1 MDKFKTIA
9 LFMSTIETGSFSAT
23 AKKHATDP
31 STVSKAIK
39 RLEEQLGLQLL
50 YRSTRQLSL
59 TSAGQKYADT
69 VGSLYQQLE
78 SCEHELKSANHSYS
92 GALKINLPVSYG
104 RVYMLP
110 MLSQFKKAYPAIEL
124 EVSFNDQY
132 VDMISNA
139 IDISIRSGT
148 LNDSRLVAQKLS
160 PMPFVLCISSEGQE
174 NKSINSICASNSS
187 STLELATSSN
197 VEMSNE
203 ELSSL
208 PWVLFRF
215 KQTGKTLPINFV
227 YQGRHINV
235 EPKRVTIVDDG
246 EAMARMCAEG
256 LGLCLMP
263 HFNAKDLVLANK
275 MKVVAK
281 VDEFPNSGVFIVYP
295 KRKDLPKRTQ
305 VFIEFVK
312 GYLKEMGESPS
323 KTWLDTSVKPS

>member
-1 MDKFKTIA
+1 
-9 LFMSTIETGSFSAT
+9 MSTIETGSFSAT

-78 SCEHELKSANHSYS
+78 SCEHELKSANNSYS

-110 MLSQFKKAYPAIEL
+110 MLSQFKKTYPDIEL

-160 PMPFVLCISSEGQE
+160 PMPFVLCISKKGQE
-174 NKSINSICASNSS
+174 NESINSVSVSY
-187 STLELATSSN
+187 THL
-197 VEMSNE
+197 
-203 ELSSL
+203 
-208 PWVLFRF
+208 
-215 KQTGKTLPINFV
+215 TLPTTPYV
-227 YQGRHINV
+227 
-235 EPKRVTIVDDG
+235 
-246 EAMARMCAEG
+246 
-256 LGLCLMP
+256 
-263 HFNAKDLVLANK
+263 
-275 MKVVAK
+275 
-281 VDEFPNSGVFIVYP
+281 
-295 KRKDLPKRTQ
+295 
-305 VFIEFVK
+305 
-312 GYLKEMGESPS
+312 
-323 KTWLDTSVKPS
+323 

>member
-1 MDKFKTIA
+1 MDKFKAIA

-59 TSAGQKYADT
+59 TSAGQKYAET

-78 SCEHELKSANHSYS
+78 SCEHELKSANDSFK

-110 MLSQFKKAYPAIEL
+110 MLSQFKKTYPDIEL

-132 VDMISNA
+132 VDMISA
-139 IDISIRSGT
+139 AVDISIRSGT

-160 PMPFVLCISSEGQE
+160 PMPFVLCVSNRDGCSDSEIAQKVDISDEG
-174 NKSINSICASNSS
+174 
-187 STLELATSSN
+187 LA
-197 VEMSNE
+197 V
-203 ELSSL
+203 L

-215 KQTGKTLPINFV
+215 KQTGKTMPINFT
-227 YQGRHINV
+227 YQGRHINI
-235 EPKRVTIVDDG
+235 EPKRVTIIDDG
-246 EAMARMCAEG
+246 EAMAKLCAEG

-263 HFNAKDLVLANK
+263 HFNAKALVAAGK
-275 MKVVAK
+275 MKVIAK

-305 VFIEFVK
+305 VFIDFVK
-312 GYLKEMGESPS
+312 GYLNEMGESPT
-323 KTWLDTSVKPS
+323 KTWLDTGE

>member
-1 MDKFKTIA
+1 MDKFKAIA

-59 TSAGQKYADT
+59 TSAGQKYAET

-78 SCEHELKSANHSYS
+78 SCEHELKSANDSFK

-110 MLSQFKKAYPAIEL
+110 MLSQFKKTYPDIEL

-132 VDMISNA
+132 VDMISDA
-139 IDISIRSGT
+139 VDISIRSGT

-160 PMPFVLCISSEGQE
+160 PMPFVLCVSNRDGCSDSEIAQKVDISDEG
-174 NKSINSICASNSS
+174 
-187 STLELATSSN
+187 LA
-197 VEMSNE
+197 V
-203 ELSSL
+203 L

-215 KQTGKTLPINFV
+215 KQTGKTMPINFT
-227 YQGRHINV
+227 YQGRHINI
-235 EPKRVTIVDDG
+235 EPKRVTIIDDG
-246 EAMARMCAEG
+246 EAMAKLCAEG

-263 HFNAKDLVLANK
+263 HFNAKALVAAGK
-275 MKVVAK
+275 MKVIAK

-305 VFIEFVK
+305 VFIDFVK
-312 GYLKEMGESPS
+312 GYLNEMGESPT
-323 KTWLDTSVKPS
+323 KTWLDTGE

>member
-78 SCEHELKSANHSYS
+78 SCEHELKSANNSYS

-110 MLSQFKKAYPAIEL
+110 MLSQFKKAYPEIEL

-132 VDMISNA
+132 VDMISNS

-160 PMPFVLCISSEGQE
+160 PMPFVLCNSNKGQE
-174 NKSINSICASNSS
+174 NKSIDRACAQDNSGSLDLASIQS
-187 STLELATSSN
+187 
-197 VEMSNE
+197 VEMSSE
-203 ELSSL
+203 GLAAL

-215 KQTGKTLPINFV
+215 KQTGKTMPINFT

-246 EAMARMCAEG
+246 EAMAKMCAEG

-263 HFNAKDLVLANK
+263 HFNAKALVRANK

-312 GYLKEMGESPS
+312 DYLNEMGESPS
-323 KTWLDTSVKPS
+323 MTWLDA

>member
-78 SCEHELKSANHSYS
+78 SCEHELKSANNSYS

-110 MLSQFKKAYPAIEL
+110 MLSQFKMSYPDIQL
-124 EVSFNDQY
+124 DVSFNDQY

-139 IDISIRSGT
+139 VDVSIRSGT

-160 PMPFVLCISSEGQE
+160 PMTFV
-174 NKSINSICASNSS
+174 ICASSD
-187 STLELATSSN
+187 LVATRKIDI
-197 VEMSNE
+197 SNE
-203 ELSSL
+203 GLVVL

-215 KQTGKTLPINFV
+215 KQTGKTMPINFS
-227 YQGRHINV
+227 YQGRHINI
-235 EPKRVTIVDDG
+235 EPKKVTIVDDG
-246 EAMARMCAEG
+246 EAMAKMCAEG
-256 LGLCLMP
+256 LGLSLMP
-263 HFNAKDLVLANK
+263 HFNAKALVVAGK

-281 VDEFPNSGVFIVYP
+281 LDEFPNSGVFIVYP
-295 KRKDLPKRTQ
+295 KRKDLPKRTK

-312 GYLKEMGESPS
+312 DYLNEIGESSS
-323 KTWLDTSVKPS
+323 KTWLDTTANAS

>member
-78 SCEHELKSANHSYS
+78 SCEYELKSANNSYS

-110 MLSQFKKAYPAIEL
+110 MLSRFKKAYPDIEL

-132 VDMISNA
+132 VDMISDA
-139 IDISIRSGT
+139 VDVSIRSGT

-160 PMPFVLCISSEGQE
+160 PMAFV
-174 NKSINSICASNSS
+174 ICASSD
-187 STLELATSSN
+187 LVATRK
-197 VEMSNE
+197 VDISNE
-203 ELSSL
+203 GLVAL

-215 KQTGKTLPINFV
+215 KQTGKTMPINFS
-227 YQGRHINV
+227 YKGCQINI
-235 EPKRVTIVDDG
+235 EPKKVTIVDDG
-246 EAMARMCAEG
+246 ETMAQMCAEG
-256 LGLCLMP
+256 LGLSLMP
-263 HFNAKDLVLANK
+263 HFNAKALVVAGK
-275 MKVVAK
+275 MKVVAIL
-281 VDEFPNSGVFIVYP
+281 DEFPSSGVFIVYP
-295 KRKDLPKRTQ
+295 KRKDLPRRTQ

-312 GYLKEMGESPS
+312 DYLKEIGETPS
-323 KTWLDTSVKPS
+323 KTWLDTSINSS

>member
-23 AKKHATDP
+23 AKKHSTDP

-78 SCEHELKSANHSYS
+78 SCEQELKSDNNSYS
-92 GALKINLPVSYG
+92 GFLKINLPVSYG
-104 RVYMLP
+104 RMYMLP
-110 MLSQFKKAYPAIEL
+110 MLSQFKKAYPEIQL
-124 EVSFNDQY
+124 DVSFNDEY
-132 VDMISNA
+132 VDMISDA
-139 IDISIRSGT
+139 VDVSIRSGT

-160 PMPFVLCISSEGQE
+160 PMPFVLCSNKDLISTRDFEVS
-174 NKSINSICASNSS
+174 NKV
-187 STLELATSSN
+187 LAA
-197 VEMSNE
+197 
-203 ELSSL
+203 L

-215 KQTGKTLPINFV
+215 KQTGKTMPINFT
-227 YQGRHINV
+227 YQGSHIDI
-235 EPKRVTIVDDG
+235 EPKKVTIVDDG
-246 EAMARMCAEG
+246 EAMAQMCAEG
-256 LGLCLMP
+256 LGLSLMP
-263 HFNAKDLVLANK
+263 HFTAKALVVAGK

-281 VDEFPNSGVFIVYP
+281 LDDFPNAGVFIIYP

-305 VFIEFVK
+305 IFIEFVK
-312 GYLKEMGESPS
+312 SYLKEIGESPS
-323 KTWLDTSVKPS
+323 QTWLDRPLKLG